1 VDDHQHLVDQLIE
14 RLAELDACDG
24 YVVLVRDAQTG
35 ETDAHGPFD
44 DGLDALGAA
53 ERTRLEFDRDE
64 VDDIQVTITR
74 LHLPEGRRARVV
86 TA

>member
-1 VDDHQHLVDQLIE
+1 VPDDQQHLLDRLIE

-44 DGLDALGAA
+44 GLAA
-53 ERTRLEFDRDE
+53 VREADRTRLRFDLDE
-64 VDDIQVTITR
+64 VDDIEVTITR
-74 LHLPEGRRARVV
+74 LHVAS
-86 TA
+86 

>member
-1 VDDHQHLVDQLIE
+1 MESCHARPPAAPRDRLIE

-44 DGLDALGAA
+44 GLDAVCAA
-53 ERTRLEFDRDE
+53 DRTQLRVDLDE
-64 VDDIQVTITR
+64 LDDIEVTIAR
-74 LHLPEGRRARVV
+74 LHHQVAP
-86 TA
+86 